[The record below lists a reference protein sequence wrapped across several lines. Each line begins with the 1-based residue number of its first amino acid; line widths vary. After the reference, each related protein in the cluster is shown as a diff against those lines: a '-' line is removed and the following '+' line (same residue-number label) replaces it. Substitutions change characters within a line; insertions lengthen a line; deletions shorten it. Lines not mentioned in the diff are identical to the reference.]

1 MAQTCRLSESMPLID
16 HLLASGLSFATY
28 RYPNSQEVGFV
39 ASEEFEK
46 VEKDQLH
53 GVMQRNGF
61 VWAPFD
67 VERHPILFIP
77 NDIDEP
83 ESVSAASAD
92 SIIPP
97 IVGYPSHFAIRE
109 EYLCQ
114 VAALANGMS
123 ADGLQKA
130 ILSRVFS
137 FEYKHD
143 TTARLFTSLCRQYP
157 GAYVFCVYTPYS
169 GLWIGATPELF
180 LTKDNDDMS
189 TVALAGTRRAGAATD
204 DDKAWQLKELEE
216 QAIVSGFIAD
226 VLSNH
231 SVETFE
237 QIGPVQIQAGQVS
250 HLKTTFRFR
259 AHLNAH
265 ELVSLALALHPTPA
279 VSGLPKQRAMATISS
294 IEKHDRTYYGGFLG
308 CVDSLNCSLFV
319 ALRCMMVSED
329 QAFLFVGGGITHQSN
344 AEAEWDETV
353 LKSQTLLSVLKNI

>member
-1 MAQTCRLSESMPLID
+1 MPLID

-28 RYPNSQEVGFV
+28 RYPNSQEVMYV
-39 ASEEFEK
+39 ASETFET

-77 NDIDEP
+77 NDIAEP
-83 ESVSAASAD
+83 QQVCTAKAE
-92 SIIPP
+92 P
-97 IVGYPSHFAIRE
+97 IVAPFVGFPSHFANSE
-109 EYLCQ
+109 EYQSQ

-123 ADGLQKA
+123 VDGLQKA
-130 ILSRVFS
+130 ILSRVLPSEFKPDNTS
-137 FEYKHD
+137 
-143 TTARLFTSLCRQYP
+143 RLFTTLCRQYP
-157 GAYVFCVYTPYS
+157 GAYVFCVFTPYS
-169 GLWIGATPELF
+169 GLWVGATPELF
-180 LTKDNDDMS
+180 LTKDNDAMS
-189 TVALAGTRRAGAATD
+189 TVALAGTRRAAGAKD
-204 DDKAWQLKELEE
+204 NDKVWQLKELEE

-226 VLSNH
+226 VLSSH
-231 SVETFE
+231 SVEAFE

-265 ELVSLALALHPTPA
+265 ELVSLALSLHPTPA
-279 VSGLPKQRAMATISS
+279 VSGLPKQSAMSTIST
-294 IEKHDRTYYGGFLG
+294 IEKHDRAYYGGFLG
-308 CVDSLNCSLFV
+308 HVNHLNCHLFV
-319 ALRCMMVSED
+319 ALRCMMVSDD